1 MKITVH
7 FPLPLFPLCEARRVE
22 HKLCAS
28 LHHRKVVRYPLVS
41 QCWPYR
47 HQTWSIHLKCETE
60 TQNLSHRRFFQSSIP
75 KKVLRSFRHSSI
87 PSAIPTVLKVWSKD
101 YTRSRSFEGFH
112 EDYNYF
118 HNISKASASPPPP
131 FSEEC
136 FGTLQR
142 SHCVIKQQ
150 QTECRSRRIQL
161 PPVQPNKL
169 TKM

>member
-136 FGTLQR
+136 FGTPQR